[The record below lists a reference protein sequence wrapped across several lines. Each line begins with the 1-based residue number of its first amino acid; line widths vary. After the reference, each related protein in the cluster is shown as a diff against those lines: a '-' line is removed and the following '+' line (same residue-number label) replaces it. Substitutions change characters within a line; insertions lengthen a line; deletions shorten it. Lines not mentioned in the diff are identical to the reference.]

1 MRRPLASPEKEVL
14 TPDGWTGAY
23 WRNKSMTL
31 NKLLIYLSGRRTGEK
46 KGGGGAAPPAG
57 QDEIGECG
65 RQGRQR
71 RGNAV
76 EIRLHTGVG
85 HGSTLCSISTGTDT
99 LLSGPLWPRFGSPK
113 KYSTQVVSLSDAC
126 MSRKRRLFSRSRSN
140 NSFRARSRIE
150 MCHLAIFVRH
160 DDCGARRRQKR
171 DGDGGR
177 DLVRSEPVDRRP
189 AFACKDAAVRRVD
202 VHINKCGPVWP
213 LE

>member
-76 EIRLHTGVG
+76 EIRLHTGVRAWFN
-85 HGSTLCSISTGTDT
+85 TL
-99 LLSGPLWPRFGSPK
+99 
-113 KYSTQVVSLSDAC
+113 
-126 MSRKRRLFSRSRSN
+126 
-140 NSFRARSRIE
+140 
-150 MCHLAIFVRH
+150 
-160 DDCGARRRQKR
+160 
-171 DGDGGR
+171 
-177 DLVRSEPVDRRP
+177 
-189 AFACKDAAVRRVD
+189 
-202 VHINKCGPVWP
+202 
-213 LE
+213 